1 VSAPPFADL
10 RERLKSGRAELAA
23 AFLKKPTA
31 AHYLTRHTALVD
43 DVLGELSTRL
53 ALPASFCLAA
63 VGGYGR
69 GELFPGSDV
78 DVLLLLPHDPTPGQQ
93 ATLEHW
99 VQTCWDVGLEIGHSV
114 RTVEA
119 CLAEADADIT
129 VETNLLEARPLWGAS
144 GLFDAFGL
152 RFQARFNA
160 QHFFD
165 GKLAEQQARH
175 ARFDDSAY
183 KLEPNLKDSPGGL
196 RDLHTIHWLAQA
208 CGIQGGWSGIARAG
222 LLTHA
227 EARRI
232 AREERA
238 LSTLRIHLHILA
250 GRREDRLAFD
260 YQTDLAVRLGL
271 AATTD
276 RRTKGRQSAIEQAR
290 CRVVT
295 AGERLMQGYY
305 RAAKLIQRANDIL
318 IQSLRVRLFPVTA
331 PPQPIDDDFQLRA
344 RLLEARTPDLFE
356 RKPDALLRAF
366 IVYAQHPTLAGFEP
380 ATLRALWRGSTRID
394 AAFRAN
400 PAHRALFV
408 TLLRQPIGVTRALRA
423 MHRYGLLGRYI
434 PAFGRIVGQ
443 MQHDLFHVYTVDEHI
458 LTVLRN
464 VRRFTV
470 PALAHEFPLASRLIA
485 NFDKPEL
492 LYLAAL
498 FHDIA
503 KGRGGDHS
511 EQGAADA
518 RRFCRQHGLDKADS
532 ELVAELVDMHLV
544 MSRTSQKE
552 DISDPDV
559 IAAFAAKVGDVRR
572 LAALYLLTVAD
583 IRGTSPTV
591 WNAWKGKLLEDLYH
605 AARARLAGG
614 EEAVADIA
622 AKQAEARINL
632 ALYGLPSDAADALWQ
647 HLDARY
653 FLRYD
658 TRDMAWQARMLWRRT
673 TSPDAVVR
681 ARLSPAGEGIQVLV
695 YTPDRPDIF
704 ARICGFFARIQ
715 YTILEAKIHTTQHGY
730 ALDSFQVMDLANRGI
745 HYRDFLSFVEYEL
758 TRDLDPTHPMQP
770 VPRGRLSRH
779 QRHHPYPTTVRL
791 EADAPGYGHMLSITC
806 ADRGGLLFAVAE
818 VLMRHDVGVYA
829 AKIDT
834 LGERVEDT
842 FLLRGAALQTP
853 AGIEALVDEV
863 REALG

>member
-1 VSAPPFADL
+1 MSPQPFADL

-23 AFLKKPTA
+23 AFLKQPSG
-31 AHYLTRHTALVD
+31 HYLTRHAALVD
-43 DVLGELSTRL
+43 DVLTELSARL
-53 ALPASFCLAA
+53 ALPSSFCLAA

-78 DVLLLLPHDPTPGQQ
+78 DVLLLLPHDPAPGQQ
-93 ATLEHW
+93 AALETW
-99 VQTCWDVGLEIGHSV
+99 VQACWDVGLEIGHSV
-114 RTVEA
+114 RTIDA
-119 CLAEADADIT
+119 CLAEAADIT
-129 VETNLLEARPLWGAS
+129 VETNLLEARFVCGAAS
-144 GLFDAFGL
+144 LFDEFGR
-152 RFQARFNA
+152 RFQARFDP

-196 RDLHTIHWLAQA
+196 RDLHTVHWLAQA
-208 CGIQGGWSGIARAG
+208 CGILGGWSGIARAG

-232 AREERA
+232 AREERT
-238 LSTLRIHLHILA
+238 LSALRIHLHLLA

-260 YQTDLAVRLGL
+260 YQTELAARLGL
-271 AATTD
+271 AATPH
-276 RRTKGRQSAIEQAR
+276 RQP
-290 CRVVT
+290 
-295 AGERLMQGYY
+295 GERLMQGYY
-305 RAAKLIQRANDIL
+305 RAAKLIQRVNDIL

-331 PPQPIDDDFQLRA
+331 PPQPIDADFQVRA
-344 RLLEARTPDLFE
+344 NLLEARAADLFE

-366 IVYAQHPTLAGFEP
+366 IVYAQHPLLAGFEP

-394 AAFRAN
+394 AAFRAD
-400 PAHRALFV
+400 PLHHALFM
-408 TLLRQPIGVTRALRA
+408 TLLRQPVGITRALRA

-464 VRRFTV
+464 MRRFTV
-470 PALAHEFPLASRLIA
+470 PDLAHEYPLASRLIA
-485 NFDKPEL
+485 AFDKPEL

-511 EQGAADA
+511 ELGAVDA
-518 RRFCRQHGLDKADS
+518 RRFCRQHGLDRADGD
-532 ELVAELVDMHLV
+532 LVAWLVDMHLV

-552 DISDPDV
+552 DISDPAV
-559 IAAFAAKVGDVRR
+559 IAAFAGRVGDARR

-583 IRGTSPTV
+583 IRGTSPKV

-605 AARARLAGG
+605 ATHARLAGSDA
-614 EEAVADIA
+614 AVADIA
-622 AKQAEARINL
+622 ARQREARVNL
-632 ALYGLPSDAADALWQ
+632 ALYGLPADAADALWQ
-647 HLDARY
+647 HLDERY
-653 FLRYD
+653 FVRFD
-658 TRDMAWQARMLWRRT
+658 ARDMAWQARMLWRRT
-673 TSPDAVVR
+673 GSADAVVR

-695 YTPDRPDIF
+695 YAPDRADIF

-715 YTILEAKIHTTQHGY
+715 YTILEAKIHTTRNGY
-730 ALDSFQVMDLANRGI
+730 ALDSFQVMDLASRGI

-758 TRDLDPTHPMQP
+758 ARDLDPAHPIQA

-791 EADAPGYGHMLSITC
+791 EADAQGHGHMLSITC

-818 VLMRHDVGVYA
+818 VLMRHGVNVYA

-842 FLLRGAALQTP
+842 FLLRGAALQTS
-853 AGIEALVDEV
+853 AEREALEAELIEALK
-863 REALG
+863 

>member
-1 VSAPPFADL
+1 VSKPPFADL
-10 RERLKSGRAELAA
+10 RERLKSGRSDLAA
-23 AFLKKPTA
+23 AFLRKSTT
-31 AHYLTRHTALVD
+31 HYLSRHAALVD
-43 DVLGELSTRL
+43 SVLIELSARL
-53 ALPASFCLAA
+53 ALPPTFCLAA

-78 DVLLLLPHDPTPGQQ
+78 DVLMVLPHDPTPDQQ
-93 ATLEHW
+93 ATLENW
-99 VQTCWDVGLEIGHSV
+99 VQACWDVGLEIGHSV
-114 RTVEA
+114 RTVDA
-119 CLAEADADIT
+119 CLAEAADIT
-129 VETNLLEARPLWGAS
+129 VETNLLEARFIYGAAS
-144 GLFDAFGL
+144 LFDEFG
-152 RFQARFNA
+152 RCFQARFDA

-208 CGIQGGWSGIARAG
+208 CGIQGSWSGIARAG
-222 LLTHA
+222 LLTSA

-232 AREERA
+232 AREEYSLA
-238 LSTLRIHLHILA
+238 ALRIHLHLLS
-250 GRREDRLAFD
+250 GRREDRLACD
-260 YQTDLAVRLGL
+260 YQTELAARLGL
-271 AATTD
+271 AATTHK
-276 RRTKGRQSAIEQAR
+276 R
-290 CRVVT
+290 

-305 RAAKLIQRANDIL
+305 RAAKLIQRVNDIL

-331 PPQPIDDDFQLRA
+331 PPEPIDADFQLRA
-344 RLLEARTPDLFE
+344 NLLEARAADLFE

-394 AAFRAN
+394 AAFRAD
-400 PAHRALFV
+400 PRHRTLFM
-408 TLLRQPIGVTRALRA
+408 TLLRQPVGITRALRA

-434 PAFGRIVGQ
+434 PAFGRVVGQ

-470 PALAHEFPLASRLIA
+470 ADLAHEFPLASRLIA
-485 NFDKPEL
+485 AFDKPEL

-511 EQGAADA
+511 ELGAVDA
-518 RRFCRQHGLDKADS
+518 RRFCRQHQLDKADS
-532 ELVAELVDMHLV
+532 ELVAWLVDMHLV

-552 DISDPDV
+552 DISDPAV
-559 IAAFAAKVGDVRR
+559 IAAFAVRVGDTRR

-583 IRGTSPTV
+583 IRGTSPKG

-605 AARARLAGG
+605 ATHARLAGSDA
-614 EEAVADIA
+614 AVADIA
-622 AKQAEARINL
+622 ARQNEARVNL
-632 ALYGLPSDAADALWQ
+632 ALYGLPASAADALWK
-647 HLDARY
+647 HLDERY
-653 FLRYD
+653 FVRFD
-658 TRDMAWQARMLWRRT
+658 ARDMAWQARMLWRRT
-673 TSPDAVVR
+673 DSADAVVR

-695 YTPDRPDIF
+695 YTPDRADIF

-715 YTILEAKIHTTQHGY
+715 YTILEAKIHTTRNGY

-745 HYRDFLSFVEYEL
+745 HYRDFLNFVEYEL
-758 TRDLDPTHPMQP
+758 ARDLDPTRPMQP

-791 EADAPGYGHMLSITC
+791 EADAQGNGHMLSITC

-818 VLMRHDVGVYA
+818 VLMRHDVNVYA

-842 FLLRGAALQTP
+842 FLIRGAALQTP
-853 AGIEALVDEV
+853 AGREALETETIEALK
-863 REALG
+863 

>member
-1 VSAPPFADL
+1 VSPQPFADL

-23 AFLKKPTA
+23 AFLKKPAT
-31 AHYLTRHTALVD
+31 HYLTRHAALVD
-43 DVLGELSTRL
+43 GVLIELSARL
-53 ALPASFCLAA
+53 ALPPSFCLAA

-78 DVLLLLPHDPTPGQQ
+78 DVLLLLPHDPAPDEQ

-99 VQTCWDVGLEIGHSV
+99 VQACWDVGLEIGHSV
-114 RTVEA
+114 RTVDA
-119 CLAEADADIT
+119 CLAEAADIT
-129 VETNLLEARPLWGAS
+129 VETNLLEARFVCGAAS
-144 GLFDAFGL
+144 LFDEFGR
-152 RFQARFNA
+152 RFQARFDA

-208 CGIQGGWSGIARAG
+208 CGILGGWSGIARAG

-232 AREERA
+232 AREERT
-238 LSTLRIHLHILA
+238 LSALRIHLHLLA

-260 YQTDLAVRLGL
+260 YQTELAARLGL
-271 AATTD
+271 AATPH
-276 RRTKGRQSAIEQAR
+276 RRP
-290 CRVVT
+290 
-295 AGERLMQGYY
+295 GERLMQGYY
-305 RAAKLIQRANDIL
+305 RAAKLIQRVNDIL

-331 PPQPIDDDFQLRA
+331 PPQPIDADFQVRA
-344 RLLEARTPDLFE
+344 NLLEARAADLFE

-366 IVYAQHPTLAGFEP
+366 IVYAQHPALAGFEP
-380 ATLRALWRGSTRID
+380 TTLRALWRGSTRID
-394 AAFRAN
+394 AAFRTD
-400 PAHRALFV
+400 PLHRALFM
-408 TLLRQPIGVTRALRA
+408 TLLRQPVGITRALRA
-423 MHRYGLLGRYI
+423 MHRYGMLARYI

-470 PALAHEFPLASRLIA
+470 PDLAHEFPLASRLIA
-485 NFDKPEL
+485 AFDKPEL

-511 EQGAADA
+511 ELGAVDA

-532 ELVAELVDMHLV
+532 ELVAWLVDMHLV

-552 DISDPDV
+552 DISDPAV
-559 IAAFAAKVGDVRR
+559 IAAFAARVGDARR

-583 IRGTSPTV
+583 IRGTSPKV

-605 AARARLAGG
+605 ATHARLAGSDA
-614 EEAVADIA
+614 AVADIA
-622 AKQAEARINL
+622 ARQNEARVNL
-632 ALYGLPSDAADALWQ
+632 ALYGLPADAADALWQ
-647 HLDARY
+647 HLDERY
-653 FLRYD
+653 FVRFD
-658 TRDMAWQARMLWRRT
+658 ARDMAWQARMLWRRT
-673 TSPDAVVR
+673 DSADAVVR

-695 YTPDRPDIF
+695 YAPDQADIF

-715 YTILEAKIHTTQHGY
+715 YTILEAKIHTTRNGY
-730 ALDSFQVMDLANRGI
+730 ALDSFQVMDLASRGI

-758 TRDLDPTHPMQP
+758 ARDLEPARPMQA

-791 EADAPGYGHMLSITC
+791 EADAQGHGHMLSITC

-818 VLMRHDVGVYA
+818 VLMRHDISVYA

-842 FLLRGAALQTP
+842 FLIRGAALQAP
-853 AGIEALVDEV
+853 AEREALEAELIEALK
-863 REALG
+863 

>member
-1 VSAPPFADL
+1 MSTPPFADL
-10 RERLKSGRAELAA
+10 RERLKSGRAALAA
-23 AFLKKPTA
+23 GYLKRRAA
-31 AHYLTRHTALVD
+31 AHYLMRHAALVD
-43 DVLGELSTRL
+43 GVLSELCERVQ
-53 ALPASFCLAA
+53 LPAACCLAA
-63 VGGYGR
+63 AGGYGR

-78 DVLLLLPHDPTPGQQ
+78 DVLLMLSHEPAPDQQ
-93 ATLEHW
+93 AALETW
-99 VQTCWDVGLEIGHSV
+99 VQACWDVGLEIGHSV
-114 RTVEA
+114 RTIEA
-119 CLAEADADIT
+119 CITEADADIT
-129 VETNLLEARPLWGAS
+129 VETNLMEARFVWGNSA
-144 GLFDAFGL
+144 LFDTFER

-208 CGIQGGWSGIARAG
+208 CGIAGGWSGIARAG
-222 LLTHA
+222 LLTQA

-232 AREERA
+232 ARGERA
-238 LSTLRIHLHILA
+238 LATLRIHLHLLA

-260 YQTDLAVRLGL
+260 YQTELAARMGL
-271 AATTD
+271 AATTH
-276 RRTKGRQSAIEQAR
+276 KRQ
-290 CRVVT
+290 
-295 AGERLMQGYY
+295 GETLMQGYY
-305 RAAKLIQRANDIL
+305 RAAKLVQRANDIL

-331 PPQPIDDDFQLRA
+331 PPQPIDADFQVRA
-344 RLLEARTPDLFE
+344 RLLETRAPNLFE
-356 RKPDALLRAF
+356 RQPDALLRIF
-366 IVYAQHPTLAGFEP
+366 IVYARHPALAGFEP
-380 ATLRALWRGSTRID
+380 TTLRALWRASTRID

-400 PAHRALFV
+400 PTHRALFM
-408 TLLRQPIGVTRALRA
+408 TLLRQPTGITRAMRA
-423 MHRYGLLGRYI
+423 MHRYGLLARYI
-434 PAFGRIVGQ
+434 PAFGRVVGQ

-464 VRRFTV
+464 MRRFTV
-470 PALAHEFPLASRLIA
+470 PELAHEFPLASRLIA
-485 NFDKPEL
+485 AFDKPEL

-511 EQGAADA
+511 VLGMADA

-532 ELVAELVDMHLV
+532 ELVAWLVEMHLA
-544 MSRTSQKE
+544 MSRTAQKE

-559 IAAFAAKVGDVRR
+559 IAAFAVRVGDPRH

-583 IRGTSPTV
+583 IRGTSPKV

-605 AARARLAGG
+605 ATHARLVGGDEAG
-614 EEAVADIA
+614 ADIA
-622 AKQAEARINL
+622 AKQADARVNL
-632 ALYGLPSDAADALWQ
+632 ALYGLPNSAADTLWQ

-653 FLRYD
+653 FIRFD
-658 TRDMAWQARMLWRRT
+658 ARDMAWQARMLWRRT
-673 TSPDAVVR
+673 SSPDAVVR

-715 YTILEAKIHTTQHGY
+715 YTILEAKIHTTRHGY
-730 ALDSFQVMDLANRGI
+730 ALDTFQVMDMANRGI
-745 HYRDFLSFVEYEL
+745 HYRDFLSYVEHEL
-758 TRDLDPTHPMQP
+758 ARDLDPARPMQA

-791 EADAPGYGHMLSITC
+791 EADAQGQGHMLSITC

-818 VLMRHDVGVYA
+818 TLMQHDVNVYA
-829 AKIDT
+829 ARIDT

-842 FLLRGAALQTP
+842 FLIRGAGLDTP
-853 AGIEALVDEV
+853 AGMQTLETRV
-863 REALG
+863 REALQ

>member
-1 VSAPPFADL
+1 VSHPPFADL
-10 RERLKSGRAELAA
+10 RERLKSGRAALAA
-23 AFLKKPTA
+23 AYLETSSAPR
-31 AHYLTRHTALVD
+31 YLTRHAALVD
-43 DVLGELSTRL
+43 GVLTEISGRL

-78 DVLLLLPHDPTPGQQ
+78 DVLLLLPHDPTAEEQ
-93 ATLEHW
+93 AILENW
-99 VQTCWDVGLEIGHSV
+99 VQACWDVGLEIGHSV
-114 RTVEA
+114 RTIEA
-119 CLAEADADIT
+119 CIAEADADIT
-129 VETNLLEARPLWGAS
+129 VETNLLEARFVWGAAA
-144 GLFDAFGL
+144 LFDAFDR
-152 RFQARFNA
+152 RFRARFDA

-208 CGIQGGWSGIARAG
+208 CGIRDGWNGIARAG
-222 LLTHA
+222 LLTRS

-238 LSTLRIHLHILA
+238 LSALRIHLHILA
-250 GRREDRLAFD
+250 RRREDRLAFD
-260 YQTDLAVRLGL
+260 YQTELAERLGL
-271 AATTD
+271 AATAHK
-276 RRTKGRQSAIEQAR
+276 R
-290 CRVVT
+290 

-318 IQSLRVRLFPVTA
+318 IQSLRVRLFPMTA
-331 PPQPIDDDFQLRA
+331 PPKSIDADFQVRA
-344 RLLEARTPDLFE
+344 KLLEAREPDLFE
-356 RKPDALLRAF
+356 RKPDALLRIF
-366 IVYAQHPTLAGFEP
+366 LVYARHPELAGFEP

-394 AAFRAN
+394 AAFRAD
-400 PAHRALFV
+400 PAHRALFM
-408 TLLRQPIGVTRALRA
+408 TLLRQPTGITRAMRA
-423 MHRYGLLGRYI
+423 MHRYGLLARYI
-434 PAFGRIVGQ
+434 PAFGRVVGQ

-464 VRRFTV
+464 MRRFTV
-470 PALAHEFPLASRLIA
+470 PELAHEFPLASRLIA
-485 NFDKPEL
+485 AFDKPEL

-511 EQGAADA
+511 ELGAADA

-532 ELVAELVDMHLV
+532 DLVAWLVSMHLA
-544 MSRTSQKE
+544 MSRTAQKE

-559 IAAFAAKVGDVRR
+559 IGAFAAKVDTLRR
-572 LAALYLLTVAD
+572 LTALYLLTVAD
-583 IRGTSPTV
+583 IRGTSPKV

-605 AARARLAGG
+605 AARMQLAGD
-614 EEAVADIA
+614 ELAPPDIA
-622 AKQAEARINL
+622 AKQNEARVNL
-632 ALYGLPSDAADALWQ
+632 ALYGLPADAADALWR
-647 HLDARY
+647 HLDERY
-653 FLRYD
+653 FVRFD
-658 TRDMAWQARMLWRRT
+658 ARDMAWQARMLWRRT
-673 TSPDAVVR
+673 DGPDAVVR

-695 YTPDRPDIF
+695 YAPDRADIF

-715 YTILEAKIHTTQHGY
+715 YTILEAKIHTTRHGY

-745 HYRDFLSFVEYEL
+745 HYRDFLSYVEHEL
-758 TRDLDPTHPMQP
+758 ARDLDPARPMQP

-779 QRHHPYPTTVRL
+779 QRHHPYPTTVKL
-791 EADAPGYGHMLSITC
+791 EPDAQGRGHILSITC

-818 VLMRHDVGVYA
+818 TLMRHDVSVYA

-842 FLLRGAALQTP
+842 FLIRGEALQTP
-853 AGIEALVDEV
+853 AG
-863 REALG
+863 REALEAGMDEALKS

>member
-1 VSAPPFADL
+1 VSIPPFADL
-10 RERLKSGRAELAA
+10 RERLKSGRATLAA
-23 AFLKKPTA
+23 AYLDKPSA
-31 AHYLTRHTALVD
+31 PRYLTRHAALVD
-43 DVLGELSTRL
+43 GVLSDICTRL
-53 ALPASFCLAA
+53 ALPANFCLAA

-78 DVLLLLPHDPTPGQQ
+78 DVLLLLPHDPTAEQQ
-93 ATLEHW
+93 AILENW
-99 VQTCWDVGLEIGHSV
+99 VQVCWDVGLEIGHSV
-114 RTVEA
+114 RTIEA
-119 CLAEADADIT
+119 CVAEADADIT
-129 VETNLLEARPLWGAS
+129 VETNLLEARFVWGGHA
-144 GLFDAFGL
+144 LFDEFGC
-152 RFQARFNA
+152 RFQTRFDA

-208 CGIQGGWSGIARAG
+208 CGIPGGWNGIARAG
-222 LLTHA
+222 LLTPA

-232 AREERA
+232 AREERT
-238 LSTLRIHLHILA
+238 LSGLRIHLHLLA
-250 GRREDRLAFD
+250 RRRDDRLAFD
-260 YQTDLAVRLGL
+260 YQTELAERLGL
-271 AATTD
+271 AATANK
-276 RRTKGRQSAIEQAR
+276 R
-290 CRVVT
+290 

-331 PPQPIDDDFQLRA
+331 PPAPIDADFQVRG
-344 RLLEARTPDLFE
+344 RLLEARASDLFE

-366 IVYAQHPTLAGFEP
+366 IVYAQHPDLAGFEP

-394 AAFRAN
+394 ADFRAN
-400 PAHRALFV
+400 PEHRALFM
-408 TLLRQPIGVTRALRA
+408 TLLRQPVGITRAMRA
-423 MHRYGLLGRYI
+423 MHRYGLLARYI
-434 PAFGRIVGQ
+434 PAFGRVVGQ

-464 VRRFTV
+464 MRRFTV
-470 PALAHEFPLASRLIA
+470 PSFAHEFPLASRLIA
-485 NFDKPEL
+485 AFDKPEL

-511 EQGAADA
+511 ERGAVDA
-518 RRFCRQHGLDKADS
+518 RRFCRQHRLDKADS
-532 ELVAELVDMHLV
+532 DLVAWLVEMHLA

-559 IAAFAAKVGDVRR
+559 IAGFTARVGNARR

-583 IRGTSPTV
+583 IRGTSPKV

-605 AARARLAGG
+605 AAHAQLAGG
-614 EEAVADIA
+614 DEAVAGIA
-622 AKQAEARINL
+622 AKQREARINL
-632 ALYGLPSDAADALWQ
+632 ALYGLPSDAADALWK
-647 HLDARY
+647 HLDTRY
-653 FLRYD
+653 FIRFD
-658 TRDMAWQARMLWRRT
+658 ARDMAWQARMLWRRAD
-673 TSPDAVVR
+673 SPDAVVR

-695 YTPDRPDIF
+695 YTPDRPDLF

-715 YTILEAKIHTTQHGY
+715 YTILEAKIHTTRHGY

-745 HYRDFLSFVEYEL
+745 HYRDFLSYVEHEL
-758 TRDLDPTHPMQP
+758 VRDLDPARPMQA

-779 QRHHPYPTTVRL
+779 QRHHPYPTTVCL
-791 EADAPGYGHMLSITC
+791 EADAQGHMLSITC

-818 VLMRHDVGVYA
+818 TLMRHDVNVYA

-842 FLLRGAALQTP
+842 FLIRG
-853 AGIEALVDEV
+853 EALLTPEG
-863 REALG
+863 REALEAEISETLRA